1 MHVLVVEDNPDTR
14 DLLHQALT
22 NEGHEVSQARGVSD
36 ALRLSDLHPDIDIV
50 VVDIHA
56 AHQTSVVQIAQQ
68 MRRSLRNGR
77 YVLASGDWDALEP
90 FCQKDTTVLR
100 KPYGKSDL
108 LRAVDR
114 CMDHPDCIEG
124 MRRRAQSF
132 ARENLAAAI

>member
-14 DLLHQALT
+14 ELLHHALI
-22 NEGHEVSQARGVSD
+22 NEGYEVSQARGVTD
-36 ALRLSDLHPDIDIV
+36 ALRLSNMHPDIDIV

-56 AHQTSVVQIAQQ
+56 AHQNSIVHIAQQ

-90 FCQKDTTVLR
+90 CCQKDTTVLR
-100 KPYGKSDL
+100 KPYGKNDL

-114 CMDHPDCIEG
+114 CMDHTEHTKQV
-124 MRRRAQSF
+124 RRRA
-132 ARENLAAAI
+132 